1 LLYRHYEEL
10 KVLLSQQ
17 VYSSVVNYHYI
28 LQAVC
33 FWVFIQTIFI
43 AQENKITRVEMVK
56 RMMIIVGE
64 ELLLDTLTKV
74 KYSVSYSGSI
84 LYMTACLMITS
95 KFCKTSGLPQKVCQ

>member
-1 LLYRHYEEL
+1 
-10 KVLLSQQ
+10 VLLSRQ
-17 VYSSVVNYHYI
+17 VYNSVTNFHYI
-28 LQAVC
+28 LLAVC
-33 FWVFIQTIFI
+33 FWVFIQTIFVF

-84 LYMTACLMITS
+84 LYVTACLMITS